1 MVKDIMRKGNPDNKL
16 VNERLIDHLYDDSLL
31 FDIYVKITPNPRLII
46 PCLILKRDKFV
57 KMLRVNP

>member
-1 MVKDIMRKGNPDNKL
+1 MVKDIMRKGNPDNNL

-31 FDIYVKITPNPRLII
+31 FDIYVKITPNLRLTFL
-46 PCLILKRDKFV
+46 CLILKRDKIM